1 MDFVF
6 KTAIEYNAASNLVRQ
21 QFMDG
26 ANWQRMFP
34 QAEKLGEYWEYK
46 YELYQVHCVGDE
58 TQIIIAAVGAA
69 SPATRLTIT
78 MALNNTGITTHTDIT
93 ITLSVPTTWQS
104 MIRRGKFKQYFEEM
118 CQDAVEASLNFFPSD
133 KPLML
138 DEIAQQYPHTFAA
151 FTRMKAVDHLERVGR
166 LDQTWSNIRAAT
178 ASDNSVMPPEILD
191 RVYTVGALPD
201 QGYVGSYDLIYAGG
215 GLGLLH
221 AVIMAQRYGY
231 RVLLFDR
238 SEVGCAHREWN
249 ISREELAALVSLGFC
264 TWEEVQPI
272 VMNEYDTGVVRFH
285 AGTQLAP
292 TELWMQHVLDVALDA
307 GALLRLARQKL
318 EAAGGIILDHRIFR
332 QIQVTASGPVQ
343 VAVEVANDQGDV
355 ETYQGRLLLDGMGS
369 ISPLALRRFAG
380 QPFAGV
386 CPTVGTVVS
395 GLQEGNAPN
404 EHNPRIGDILL
415 SVADAQ
421 RGQQYMWEGF
431 PGRDDELTVYLFY
444 YDALNSR
451 QAKTKHTLN
460 TNGQNGDHPKAPY
473 VRESPSLLALFEDY
487 FALLPTYKL
496 PGPDFQHIKPV
507 YGYIPGRHSVNRQE
521 APLLRGILPVG
532 DSAAQQSPLTFC
544 GFGSHVRNLDRTTSL
559 LDETLSQELLEPES
573 LRMVNAYQ
581 VNVSL
586 NWVFSRFMQ
595 PWGALYDVNLLQN
608 IFLGVLNDLGEDL
621 ARRFFRDQM
630 VWSDYHQML
639 LGVFWRYPRIV
650 LIAWQVLGPDG
661 VRQWIHDYLVY
672 SRAALVA
679 WCGQQVG
686 QAHLLTL
693 GETLDRIAPRL
704 GLQLRSAL
712 AEWRAMGWV

>member
-6 KTAIEYNAASNLVRQ
+6 KTTMEYNAASSLVRQ
-21 QFMDG
+21 RLTDV
-26 ANWQRMFP
+26 ANWSKMLP
-34 QAEKLGEYWEYK
+34 QAEKLGEHWEYSD
-46 YELYQVHCVGDE
+46 ELYQVHYAGDE
-58 TQIIIAAVGAA
+58 TQIVIAAVGAA

-78 MALNNTGITTHTDIT
+78 IALNDTGITTHADIT
-93 ITLSVPTTWQS
+93 ITLRVPTTWQS
-104 MIRRGKFKQYFEEM
+104 IVQRGRLKQDFEKV
-118 CQDAVEASLNFFPSD
+118 CQDAVEASLTLFPLD

-151 FTRMKAVDHLERVGR
+151 FNRMNAVDHLERVGR
-166 LDQTWSNIRAAT
+166 LDQTWSNIRTAT
-178 ASDNSVMPPEILD
+178 SNGTSVMPPEVLD
-191 RVYTVGALPD
+191 RVYEVGALPHQEYAGD
-201 QGYVGSYDLIYAGG
+201 YDLIYAGG

-221 AVIMAQRYGY
+221 AVIMAQHYGY

-238 SEVGCAHREWN
+238 GEVGCAHREWN
-249 ISREELAALVSLGFC
+249 ISREELAALVSVGFC
-264 TWEEVQPI
+264 TWEELRPI

-285 AGTQLAP
+285 AGTQTAP
-292 TELWMQHVLDVALDA
+292 TELWMQYVLDVALDA

-318 EAAGGIILDHRIFR
+318 EAAGGVILDHRVFR
-332 QIQVTASGPVQ
+332 QIQVTASGPVH
-343 VAVEVANDQGDV
+343 VAVEVGNDQGNV
-355 ETYQGRLLLDGMGS
+355 ETYRGRLLLDGMGS

-386 CPTVGTVVS
+386 CPTVGTVVN
-395 GLQEGNAPN
+395 GLQEGDAPN

-444 YDALNSR
+444 YDALNSG
-451 QAKTKHTLN
+451 QVKTGHTVSA
-460 TNGQNGDHPKAPY
+460 NGQNGSHPKASY
-473 VRESPSLLALFEDY
+473 VRESPSLLELFEDY

-507 YGYIPGRHSVNRQE
+507 YGYIPGRHTVNRQE
-521 APLLRGILPVG
+521 APLLRGVLPVG

-544 GFGSHVRNLDRTTSL
+544 GFGSHVRNLERTTSL
-559 LDETLSQELLEPES
+559 LDETLRQELLEPEA
-573 LRMVNAYQ
+573 LRVVNAYQ

-608 IFLGVLNDLGEDL
+608 IFLDVLNDLGEDF

-679 WCGQQVG
+679 WGGQQIGRVR
-686 QAHLLTL
+686 LLTL
-693 GETLDRIAPRL
+693 GERLGRVAPRL

-712 AEWRAMGWV
+712 AEWKAMGWV